1 MIAADVVL
9 ALLYTLSLDKVHFT
23 SEHVLQLILHIQM
36 AKQLSSRSRRRGKG
50 NRQQMMSDE

>member
-23 SEHVLQLILHIQM
+23 SEHVLQLILHIHNEWRNNYQ
-36 AKQLSSRSRRRGKG
+36 AAAGEGGKG
-50 NRQQMMSDE
+50 TDRK